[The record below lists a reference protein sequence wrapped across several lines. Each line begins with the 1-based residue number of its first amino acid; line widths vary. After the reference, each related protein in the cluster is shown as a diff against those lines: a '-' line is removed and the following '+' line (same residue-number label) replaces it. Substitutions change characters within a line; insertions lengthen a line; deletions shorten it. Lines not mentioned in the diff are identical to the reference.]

1 MQEAE
6 LLDRRVSPD
15 GVLHFR
21 IERYEDGRL
30 AFGFEESDW
39 HQHPDMLQANGRT
52 PEQVALA
59 FAEDLVNDRLI
70 IIRNRGDDE
79 DRYWVLDTIEY
90 ELELSG
96 TYALLEFRY
105 WSGRRIDRAELL
117 EGSVVYKPLAS
128 V

>member
-1 MQEAE
+1 MQEAK

-15 GVLHFR
+15 GALHFR
-21 IERYEDGRL
+21 IERFDDGRL

-39 HQHPDMLQANGRT
+39 HQHPDMFEANGRT
-52 PEQVALA
+52 PEQVAFA
-59 FAEDLVNDRLI
+59 FADDLVNDRLI
-70 IIRNRGDDE
+70 IVRSHEEGE
-79 DRYWVLDTIEY
+79 ERYWVLDTIEY

-96 TYALLEFRY
+96 TYALLQFRL

-117 EGSVVYKPLAS
+117 EGSVDYKPLAS